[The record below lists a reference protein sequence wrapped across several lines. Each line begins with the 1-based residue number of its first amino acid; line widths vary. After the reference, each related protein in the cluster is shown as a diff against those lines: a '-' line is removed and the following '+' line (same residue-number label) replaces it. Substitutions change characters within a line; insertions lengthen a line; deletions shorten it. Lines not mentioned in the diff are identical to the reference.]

1 MFYFHPQGQFVNV
14 SGKTIALHTL
24 SEQLMVDQSRLAA
37 LETALEERLRPFAE
51 LDALAFQLN
60 SPTLTVNSE
69 SFEQILDKLDTAF
82 EYIEKHVIY
91 LVILLLQK

>member
-1 MFYFHPQGQFVNV
+1 
-14 SGKTIALHTL
+14 
-24 SEQLMVDQSRLAA
+24 MVDQSRLAA
-37 LETALEERLRPFAE
+37 LEKALEERLRPFAE

-82 EYIEKHVIY
+82 EYIEEHVIK
-91 LVILLLQK
+91 LSNIMCIKNIQILKSRSIAKIPKY